1 MTVATTPPA
10 DPAVVVDPADEPDTT
25 EDDPEAVDPEA
36 AADDAKPDEQVG
48 REAARYRR
56 RLRDAEA
63 ANEALAADHAAE
75 LASAETAHAAT
86 TEVLTRQREA
96 IMAATLERAG
106 LDPRLAAAA
115 GITTGSV
122 LGEDGLID
130 ATKLAEA
137 VRSAVAEF
145 GVTPRTKGP
154 TPNRQQGSISTG
166 KSETSWAKVL
176 GGYR

>member
-1 MTVATTPPA
+1 MSVST
-10 DPAVVVDPADEPDTT
+10 DTT
-25 EDDPEAVDPEA
+25 EDVDSGTVDPAEPEPDTDTPEVDPEAV
-36 AADDAKPDEQVG
+36 ADDQQPDDKLNR
-48 REAARYRR
+48 REARYRH

-63 ANEALAADHAAE
+63 ANAALVSQHAAE
-75 LASAETAHAAT
+75 LASAEAAHAAT
-86 TEVLTRQREA
+86 ADVLTRQRDA
-96 IMAATLERAG
+96 ILSATLERAG

-115 GITTGSV
+115 GITTESV

-130 ATKLAEA
+130 GTRLAEA

-154 TPNRQQGSISTG
+154 TPNHQQGSISTG

-176 GGYR
+176 GGRH